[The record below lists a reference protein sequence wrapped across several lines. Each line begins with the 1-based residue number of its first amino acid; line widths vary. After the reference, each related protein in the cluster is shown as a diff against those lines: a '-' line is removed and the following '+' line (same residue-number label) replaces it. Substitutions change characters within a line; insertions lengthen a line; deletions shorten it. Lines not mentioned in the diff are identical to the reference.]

1 MFGKSSTSASL
12 SLGLVWL
19 VASGAAALEPGQV
32 PPPIDLPDQHGE
44 KVDLQALRGRVVL
57 VDFWASWCAPCK
69 EGMPILQALH
79 EEYADQGLVIVG
91 VNIDNNR
98 KKMDKF
104 LRGTPVTF
112 RLVHDPKTSI
122 AQRYEP
128 PTMPTS
134 YFIARDGKVRYLHEG
149 FRKKDAEGIEAK
161 IRKLLAEGG
170 G

>member
-1 MFGKSSTSASL
+1 MIVFSGTSHDSIGNSSTCWHAC
-12 SLGLVWL
+12 
-19 VASGAAALEPGQV
+19 AR
-32 PPPIDLPDQHGE
+32 PI
-44 KVDLQALRGRVVL
+44 
-57 VDFWASWCAPCK
+57 SCA
-69 EGMPILQALH
+69 ILQALH

-91 VNIDNNR
+91 VNIDNSR

-134 YFIARDGKVRYLHEG
+134 YFIARDGKIRYLHEG
-149 FRKKDAEGIEAK
+149 FRKKDAEGIKAK